1 MTLEHQHDCMSMK
14 RLPDGSWQLW
24 CGCGS
29 IFTSETVHRVTS
41 LHADHTISE
50 HHKESYGVEK

>member
-1 MTLEHQHDCMSMK
+1 MSMK

-41 LHADHTISE
+41 LHADHTIGA
-50 HHKESYGVEK
+50 HHLETYGVDK